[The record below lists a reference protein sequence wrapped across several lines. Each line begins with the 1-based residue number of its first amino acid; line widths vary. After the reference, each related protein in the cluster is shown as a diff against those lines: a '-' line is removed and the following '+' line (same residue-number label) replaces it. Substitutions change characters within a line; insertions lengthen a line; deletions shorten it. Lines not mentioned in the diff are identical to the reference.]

1 MLKKPHSLSKQASCL
16 GSVVEIIDKYGLSN
30 ILKTVVIS
38 QDQMISLGD
47 LFKSQHRTV
56 VKGKVCIT

>member
-1 MLKKPHSLSKQASCL
+1 MLKKPHSLLKQASCL
-16 GSVVEIIDKYGLSN
+16 GSVVEIIDKYGLA
-30 ILKTVVIS
+30 IVIS

-56 VKGKVCIT
+56 LNG

>member
-1 MLKKPHSLSKQASCL
+1 MLKKPHSLLKQASCL
-16 GSVVEIIDKYGLSN
+16 GSVVEIIDKYGLCN

-47 LFKSQHRTV
+47 QFKSQHRTV
-56 VKGKVCIT
+56 LNG

>member
-1 MLKKPHSLSKQASCL
+1 MLKKPHSLLKQASCL
-16 GSVVEIIDKYGLSN
+16 GSVVEIIDKYGLCN

-47 LFKSQHRTV
+47 LLNLN
-56 VKGKVCIT
+56 IT